1 MRDDYNS
8 GKHQK
13 QSMHP
18 VIYVARLTRFLKIME
33 NFHKKYL
40 KMDEILAT
48 SLKIQER
55 DMTELK
61 REIKLWWCASRSRT
75 LISDLSNRIYAVL
88 KSNQENA
95 SDPKVI
101 WPVVGKCIR
110 DITEYFASS
119 VSTRWPGEV
128 TKNCDA
134 VTTDFEGN
142 VCILKTELTEAPKTW
157 LAGRPGPK
165 FSRKIHV
172 CSSTGVKHTIELEAL
187 NPYLKVDMESS
198 YAVAVGPSGKIF
210 VVDRPNSR
218 IVCFR
223 TSGKFERVFGNQHLH
238 RPHGIAVD
246 RLGQV
251 FVADTCNHRI
261 AVFNEEGG
269 FERAYGREPHEQSV
283 LNYPK
288 DVAVDLEGNVFVPDS
303 ENNRIVVF
311 KENGD
316 CVRTLGGGSCELKYP
331 TAVAVD
337 RAGHVFVA
345 DRNNY
350 RVAVFTW
357 FPGSR
362 NGDFVGSLKTKSQPD
377 KVAVDWAGNVFVIP
391 AILNDHM
398 IVFDKPMRKI
408 EEVEN
413 NKTARN
419 ELFRK
424 GMLAKGEWDNDLLCQ
439 IIANVPGVTFEEAAG
454 PGRDI

>member
-1 MRDDYNS
+1 MLEHCSVLVFRFCARCPVYDIY
-8 GKHQK
+8 GVH
-13 QSMHP
+13 SM
-18 VIYVARLTRFLKIME
+18 
-33 NFHKKYL
+33 
-40 KMDEILAT
+40 
-48 SLKIQER
+48 Q
-55 DMTELK
+55 
-61 REIKLWWCASRSRT
+61 
-75 LISDLSNRIYAVL
+75 YAVTPH
-88 KSNQENA
+88 SA
-95 SDPKVI
+95 
-101 WPVVGKCIR
+101 R
-110 DITEYFASS
+110 S
-119 VSTRWPGEV
+119 VPARWPGEV

-157 LAGRPGPK
+157 WAGRPGPK

-172 CSSTGVKHTIELEAL
+172 CSSAGVKHTIELEGL

-218 IVCFR
+218 IVCFG

-238 RPHGIAVD
+238 RPHGITVD
-246 RLGQV
+246 RRGQV

-261 AVFNEEGG
+261 AVFNEEGV

-283 LNYPK
+283 LNYPE
-288 DVAVDLEGNVFVPDS
+288 DVAVDLDGNVFVADS
-303 ENNRIVVF
+303 RNNRIVVF
-311 KENGD
+311 EENGD

-331 TAVAVD
+331 TLGGGSCELKYPTGVAVD

-345 DRNNY
+345 DCRNS

-357 FPGSR
+357 FPDTPMG
-362 NGDFVGSLKTKSQPD
+362 GFVGSLTTGSMPG

-391 AILNDHM
+391 AILKDHM
-398 IVFDKPMRKI
+398 IVFDKPMKKV

-424 GMLAKGEWDNDLLCQ
+424 GMLAKGGWDNDLLCQ

-454 PGRDI
+454 PGREV